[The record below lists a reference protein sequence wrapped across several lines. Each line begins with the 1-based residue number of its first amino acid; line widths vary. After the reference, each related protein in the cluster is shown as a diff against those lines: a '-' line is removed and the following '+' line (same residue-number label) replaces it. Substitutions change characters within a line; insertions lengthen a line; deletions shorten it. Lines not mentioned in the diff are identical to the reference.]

1 MEEQKHNKDGV
12 NLNIQRTDMH
22 QFTGM
27 ARVQMFTETVMSVL
41 RMILAIVLVGGVLV
55 AVGVMGWAAYTDYQ
69 QNQAKAVRS
78 QAKK

>member
-1 MEEQKHNKDGV
+1 MEEQKYNKDGV

-27 ARVQMFTETVMSVL
+27 ARVQTFAETVMSVL
-41 RMILAIVLVGGVLV
+41 RMILAVVLVGGVLF

-69 QNQAKAVRS
+69 QNQAKAVKA
-78 QAKK
+78 QTKK

>member
-1 MEEQKHNKDGV
+1 MEEQKHNADGV

-41 RMILAIVLVGGVLV
+41 RMILAIIIVGGILVG
-55 AVGVMGWAAYTDYQ
+55 VGFMGWAAYTDYQ
-69 QNQAKAVRS
+69 QNQAKVTKS

>member
-1 MEEQKHNKDGV
+1 MEEQKHNTDGV

-41 RMILAIVLVGGVLV
+41 RMILAIVVVGGILVGIGFT
-55 AVGVMGWAAYTDYQ
+55 GWTAYTDYQ
-69 QNQAKAVRS
+69 QNQLKVAKS

>member
-1 MEEQKHNKDGV
+1 MEEQKHNTDGV

-41 RMILAIVLVGGVLV
+41 RMILAVVLVGGVLV

-69 QNQAKAVRS
+69 QNQAKAIKA
-78 QAKK
+78 QTKK

>member
-1 MEEQKHNKDGV
+1 MEEQKHNTDGV

-41 RMILAIVLVGGVLV
+41 RMILAVVLVGGVLV

-69 QNQAKAVRS
+69 QNQAKAVKA
-78 QAKK
+78 QTKK

>member
-1 MEEQKHNKDGV
+1 MEEQKHNTGGV

-41 RMILAIVLVGGVLV
+41 RMILAVVLVGGVLV

-69 QNQAKAVRS
+69 QNQAKVTKS

>member
-1 MEEQKHNKDGV
+1 MEEQKHNTDGV

-22 QFTGM
+22 QFTDM

-41 RMILAIVLVGGVLV
+41 RMILAVVLVGGVLV

-69 QNQAKAVRS
+69 QNQAKAVKA
-78 QAKK
+78 QTKK

>member
-1 MEEQKHNKDGV
+1 MEEQKHHKDGV

>member
-1 MEEQKHNKDGV
+1 MEEQKHNKDGI

-41 RMILAIVLVGGVLV
+41 RMILAVVLVGGVLV

-69 QNQAKAVRS
+69 QNQAKT
-78 QAKK
+78 AKTQQRK

>member
-1 MEEQKHNKDGV
+1 MEEQKHNTDGV

-41 RMILAIVLVGGVLV
+41 RMILAIVMV
-55 AVGVMGWAAYTDYQ
+55 AGILGFIGYIGWTFYQ
-69 QNQAKAVRS
+69 ENQAKAVKTQSKR
-78 QAKK
+78 